1 MLPSLS
7 SAATSLFTPSS
18 LHENTAQFNTPR
30 PNLHL
35 RNYPPLGMY
44 LFFLTTNG
52 IGAPCTLQFLNRDGN
67 RSITVPAYLMS
78 DGRRHIRNSRSVCVR
93 IPQVRAQRKE
103 KKLL

>member
-7 SAATSLFTPSS
+7 SAATSLLTPSS

-67 RSITVPAYLMS
+67 DSTGIPLCPTA
-78 DGRRHIRNSRSVCVR
+78 DGT
-93 IPQVRAQRKE
+93 
-103 KKLL
+103 